1 LSTFVLVVS
10 WLNYDLHVVSYVEFR
25 NFRKN

>member
-1 LSTFVLVVS
+1 VLVVS